1 MQKNWKRLG
10 GDMNP
15 TWEYKEEYEKTKG
28 NPEVAIEGVFIE
40 KKEDIGPNHSNV
52 YTFEREDGSLIDVWG
67 SGVLD
72 TRFKNLKPG
81 MEVRVV
87 YLGKTKSEKT
97 GRSYHNFDVFHN
109 EEEDISGGSNEK
121 TEEINTD
128 DIPF

>member
-1 MQKNWKRLG
+1 MTKNWKRIG

-15 TWEYKEEYEKTKG
+15 TWDYKEEFERTKG
-28 NPEVAIEGVFIE
+28 NPEVAVEGVFID
-40 KKEDIGPNHSNV
+40 KKEDVGPNHSNV

-97 GRSYHNFDVFHN
+97 GRTYHNFDVFHN
-109 EEEDISGGSNEK
+109 EEDGGSNNEG
-121 TEEINTD
+121 TQNIDTND
-128 DIPF
+128 LPF